1 MPVVDATS
9 AEAAASSAV
18 AAPAAAR
25 RGALTS
31 RISRDAISGLM
42 DSMAVENPDSTVQ
55 GLKDKAAELR
65 KRKKELARQL
75 RNATRKNKRIK
86 EKAKQL
92 STADLL
98 AVICM
103 RQAKAGDE
111 GEAGNSSTAMHVCAF
126 DDSSGHCGNG
136 GATTPAADVAAR
148 PAPSPSD
155 EAATGTSAAGDEA

>member
-1 MPVVDATS
+1 M
-9 AEAAASSAV
+9 
-18 AAPAAAR
+18 
-25 RGALTS
+25 
-31 RISRDAISGLM
+31 
-42 DSMAVENPDSTVQ
+42 ENPDSTVQ

-103 RQAKAGDE
+103 RQAKARDE
-111 GEAGNSSTAMHVCAF
+111 GEAGNSSTAMHVCAS

-136 GATTPAADVAAR
+136 GTATPAADVAAR

-155 EAATGTSAAGDEA
+155 EAATGTSTAGDEA